1 MTQNNE
7 ATSSASAL
15 LEKSDVVTHASARH
29 QKRARRGERHMMHH
43 LSKYPPYLVDKIPL
57 SLRGRGVSFI
67 LLPACLPFAPSK
79 FQEIRKF
86 HEILIAFEQ
95 IPEIPKKFRE
105 IFVEKCAI

>member
-1 MTQNNE
+1 MHRQPRE
-7 ATSSASAL
+7 L
-15 LEKSDVVTHASARH
+15 VVCAIGFRVDGLKLNLA
-29 QKRARRGERHMMHH
+29 
-43 LSKYPPYLVDKIPL
+43 YVVDKVPL